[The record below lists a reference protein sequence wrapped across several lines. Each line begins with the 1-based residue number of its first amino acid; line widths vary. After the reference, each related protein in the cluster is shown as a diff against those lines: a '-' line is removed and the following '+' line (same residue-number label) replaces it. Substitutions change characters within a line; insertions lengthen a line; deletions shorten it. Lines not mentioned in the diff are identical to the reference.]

1 MIDINLDDKIKIL
14 NLSSRSY
21 NCLNKL
27 RIKTIG
33 EFMAISKENLKVM
46 GVNKNMFEDFIN
58 QVLNF
63 LEQGQYFTIASLK
76 KMKFYHP
83 LYDLGFENWFY
94 TSILIEKRERISY
107 IKFSKTKIMFTGSYN
122 FDFMKFLENIVYLQK
137 ELYIDIDDLVLLLN
151 NYYEI
156 YVDISKLINIIK
168 VSTLYYDEIGKRVYG
183 DYDIYYEMI

>member
-137 ELYIDIDDLVLLLN
+137 ELI
-151 NYYEI
+151 
-156 YVDISKLINIIK
+156 LI
-168 VSTLYYDEIGKRVYG
+168 
-183 DYDIYYEMI
+183 